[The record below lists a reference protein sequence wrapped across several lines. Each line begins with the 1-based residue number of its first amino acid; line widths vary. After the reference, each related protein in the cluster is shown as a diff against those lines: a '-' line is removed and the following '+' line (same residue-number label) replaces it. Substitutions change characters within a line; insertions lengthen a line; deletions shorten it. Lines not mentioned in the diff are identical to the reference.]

1 MRKLAALIALMLSVL
16 TLSGADLTGTWSVA
30 VALDAGAGTATFTFK
45 QTGESLSGTYTGTF
59 GQSQVTGTVKGDQ
72 IEWSFDNDQVG
83 KVTYQGT
90 VDGAGKAIKGTV
102 IYGQLGKGTFAG
114 EKKT

>member
-1 MRKLAALIALMLSVL
+1 MKRLIIPALLILTAL
-16 TLSGADLTGTWSVA
+16 TLLGADLSGTWTVA
-30 VALDAGAGTATFTFK
+30 VALDAGTGSATFTFK
-45 QTGESLSGTYTGTF
+45 QTGETLSGTYTGTF

-83 KVTYQGT
+83 KVTYQGKL
-90 VDGAGKAIKGTV
+90 DGAGKISGTV

-114 EKKT
+114 EKKP